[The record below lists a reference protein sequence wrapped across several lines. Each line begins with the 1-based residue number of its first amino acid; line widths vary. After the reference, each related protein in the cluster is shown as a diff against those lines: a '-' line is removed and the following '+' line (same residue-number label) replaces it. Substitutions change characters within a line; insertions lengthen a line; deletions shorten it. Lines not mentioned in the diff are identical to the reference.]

1 MDNKEFDKKIRE
13 LIGEFTETPGIGSW
27 DAIESS
33 LDKRNKFG
41 VVFMRRAVYSAIAI
55 AASFVLFLVLDK
67 RDDGRDLLV
76 PESIV
81 VVERTPQQ
89 DEVADSP
96 EKPVSIILGN
106 RRLLSGSAGKPINNE
121 SWTGPEQTVHISGS
135 QNGKVTSLPGKE
147 IAEEPRREIKEEPAK
162 NEEPTV
168 KEISSQR
175 RGEYNLYLSQ
185 EGDGHK
191 RRSPSFALSTNISP
205 STSSHSVSLM
215 AMSQMQSGY
224 APSNV
229 VSTIQK
235 AYVPQ
240 EVISNTKFLMPVSV
254 GLQMQLPLSDR
265 ISAATGVVYTMLFS
279 HYDAISRDA
288 TRETQQTL
296 HYLGFPL
303 NLYYSFYKN
312 DNLRLYASGG
322 VMVEKGL
329 YAFYKIMEN
338 GVPDSYGQMIDGLQW
353 SLNGGVGAEFVV
365 NNSLGLYFDP
375 SFAYYFDNNQPLSIR
390 TAQQLQFKFE
400 VGLRFHL

>member
-1 MDNKEFDKKIRE
+1 
-13 LIGEFTETPGIGSW
+13 
-27 DAIESS
+27 
-33 LDKRNKFG
+33 
-41 VVFMRRAVYSAIAI
+41 
-55 AASFVLFLVLDK
+55 
-67 RDDGRDLLV
+67 
-76 PESIV
+76 
-81 VVERTPQQ
+81 
-89 DEVADSP
+89 
-96 EKPVSIILGN
+96 
-106 RRLLSGSAGKPINNE
+106 
-121 SWTGPEQTVHISGS
+121 
-135 QNGKVTSLPGKE
+135 
-147 IAEEPRREIKEEPAK
+147 
-162 NEEPTV
+162 
-168 KEISSQR
+168 
-175 RGEYNLYLSQ
+175 
-185 EGDGHK
+185 
-191 RRSPSFALSTNISP
+191 
-205 STSSHSVSLM
+205 
-215 AMSQMQSGY
+215 MSQMQSGY